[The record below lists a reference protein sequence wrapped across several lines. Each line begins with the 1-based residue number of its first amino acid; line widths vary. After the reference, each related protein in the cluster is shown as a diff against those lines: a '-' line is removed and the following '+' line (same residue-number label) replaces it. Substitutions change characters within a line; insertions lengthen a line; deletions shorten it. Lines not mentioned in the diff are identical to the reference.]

1 MLDMPDGPHLAI
13 KRRLREYGGSIVA
26 HRSRADVESR
36 AAGLL
41 GSFSAISALTL
52 LWTCVLLGTTA
63 YMVLAKLHDEADK
76 ERRQSDAKALRQRQ
90 RLVRSRD
97 AIIFGLA
104 KLAESRDPETGDHLD
119 RIAVYST
126 TLAAALRRIPKYKG
140 EITPGFVSRIEIS
153 SALHDIGKVGIEDR
167 ILRKPDSLTDE
178 ERSLM
183 QTHTMIGGACLRG
196 IELRLGS
203 SNFLQMAREIA
214 FSHHE
219 RWDGAGY
226 PEGLKGTQI
235 PLAARIVAIADV
247 YDALSTNGFT
257 RKPFRTT
264 GARRRF
270 ARRRERSLTRI
281 LWRRGLP
288 LRPGSARSPA
298 TTRMMRRYR
307 KSRSR
312 PAANAATQQASRS
325 RHRSWRRSCLPSRSR
340 QNRTRRFRRASAVVA
355 FPLVSC

>member
-1 MLDMPDGPHLAI
+1 MLDMPGGPHLAI
-13 KRRLREYGGSIVA
+13 KRKLKEYGGSVVA
-26 HRSRADVESR
+26 HRSRADVESG

-41 GSFSAISALTL
+41 GSISAISALTL
-52 LWTCVLLGTTA
+52 LWTCALLGTTA
-63 YMVLAKLHDEADK
+63 FMVLAKLHDDADK
-76 ERRQSDAKALRQRQ
+76 ERKRSDTEALRQRQ

-126 TLAAALRRIPKYKG
+126 TLAAALRRNPNYKNQ
-140 EITPGFVSRIEIS
+140 ITLGFVSRIEIS

-167 ILRKPDSLTDE
+167 ILRKPDSLSDE

-183 QTHTMIGGACLRG
+183 QTHTTIGGACLRG

-226 PEGLKGTQI
+226 PEGLKGTEI

-247 YDALSTNGFT
+247 YDALSTKRVYKEAYSHDRCVATIRQEAGTQFDPDLVEAWLAVEA
-257 RKPFRTT
+257 RFGEIARHYRDDAGAPEVAKPT
-264 GARRRF
+264 GGEFGEA
-270 ARRRERSLTRI
+270 AGESK
-281 LWRRGLP
+281 
-288 LRPGSARSPA
+288 PA
-298 TTRMMRRYR
+298 
-307 KSRSR
+307 
-312 PAANAATQQASRS
+312 PE
-325 RHRSWRRSCLPSRSR
+325 L
-340 QNRTRRFRRASAVVA
+340 AVVA
-355 FPLVSC
+355 SSVAIPEE